1 MHLIPH
7 LAPTVLV
14 WATLGISTTVL
25 LEATL
30 SFLGVGVQPPTPSW
44 GNIIF
49 ESQSYFTS
57 APWLVFFPGAA
68 IVLLSLSFNIAG
80 DALRDALDPGLK
92 GRNSM
97 LFLGK
102 RLLHAGLILL
112 GVTLI
117 CYLLL
122 FMLPADPAR
131 QIAGRSATPEV
142 VENIRHQLGL
152 DLPFYQQYWRY
163 LQGLL
168 HGDLGRSFIQRSE
181 VSELVS
187 ARIGPSLQLMAAGIL
202 CELVLGIAL
211 GTLAALKRGGL
222 ADRLL
227 MALSFIGVS
236 APQFIAAM
244 LFLYLFAVVLNWFPM
259 GGYGGFS
266 HLALPAL
273 TLGLLGSGWYSR
285 MLRSSMIEVLHQ
297 DFIRTAR
304 AKGLGRT
311 RVLLRHVLPNAVL
324 PLIPMIGIDIG
335 IFMGGLVVV
344 ESVFGWPGIGQLAW
358 QAIQQ
363 VDIPVIVGVTTVSAV
378 AIVGGNLIADLVL
391 PWVDPRIDVKKV
403 AGEDDEK
410 CVIDNGGGRGLFLLW
425 RAG

>member
-1 MHLIPH
+1 
-7 LAPTVLV
+7 
-14 WATLGISTTVL
+14 
-25 LEATL
+25 
-30 SFLGVGVQPPTPSW
+30 
-44 GNIIF
+44 
-49 ESQSYFTS
+49 
-57 APWLVFFPGAA
+57 
-68 IVLLSLSFNIAG
+68 
-80 DALRDALDPGLK
+80 
-92 GRNSM
+92 M

-244 LFLYLFAVVLNWFPM
+244 LFLYLFAVVLN
-259 GGYGGFS
+259 
-266 HLALPAL
+266 
-273 TLGLLGSGWYSR
+273 
-285 MLRSSMIEVLHQ
+285 
-297 DFIRTAR
+297 
-304 AKGLGRT
+304 
-311 RVLLRHVLPNAVL
+311 
-324 PLIPMIGIDIG
+324 
-335 IFMGGLVVV
+335 
-344 ESVFGWPGIGQLAW
+344 
-358 QAIQQ
+358 
-363 VDIPVIVGVTTVSAV
+363 
-378 AIVGGNLIADLVL
+378 
-391 PWVDPRIDVKKV
+391 
-403 AGEDDEK
+403 
-410 CVIDNGGGRGLFLLW
+410 
-425 RAG
+425 

>member
-1 MHLIPH
+1 
-7 LAPTVLV
+7 
-14 WATLGISTTVL
+14 
-25 LEATL
+25 
-30 SFLGVGVQPPTPSW
+30 
-44 GNIIF
+44 
-49 ESQSYFTS
+49 
-57 APWLVFFPGAA
+57 
-68 IVLLSLSFNIAG
+68 
-80 DALRDALDPGLK
+80 
-92 GRNSM
+92 M

-304 AKGLGRT
+304 GSADEFLDLQGLIYAFIRGPDPGRRT
-311 RVLLRHVLPNAVL
+311 LLPVRKESLRCRHGAGISFHKTAG
-324 PLIPMIGIDIG
+324 PLG
-335 IFMGGLVVV
+335 
-344 ESVFGWPGIGQLAW
+344 S
-358 QAIQQ
+358 
-363 VDIPVIVGVTTVSAV
+363 
-378 AIVGGNLIADLVL
+378 DL
-391 PWVDPRIDVKKV
+391 
-403 AGEDDEK
+403 
-410 CVIDNGGGRGLFLLW
+410 
-425 RAG
+425 

>member
-1 MHLIPH
+1 
-7 LAPTVLV
+7 
-14 WATLGISTTVL
+14 
-25 LEATL
+25 
-30 SFLGVGVQPPTPSW
+30 
-44 GNIIF
+44 
-49 ESQSYFTS
+49 
-57 APWLVFFPGAA
+57 
-68 IVLLSLSFNIAG
+68 
-80 DALRDALDPGLK
+80 
-92 GRNSM
+92 M

-244 LFLYLFAVVLNWFPM
+244 LFSI
-259 GGYGGFS
+259 FS
-266 HLALPAL
+266 P
-273 TLGLLGSGWYSR
+273 WYSTGSR
-285 MLRSSMIEVLHQ
+285 WEAMAAS
-297 DFIRTAR
+297 
-304 AKGLGRT
+304 
-311 RVLLRHVLPNAVL
+311 
-324 PLIPMIGIDIG
+324 
-335 IFMGGLVVV
+335 
-344 ESVFGWPGIGQLAW
+344 
-358 QAIQQ
+358 AI
-363 VDIPVIVGVTTVSAV
+363 
-378 AIVGGNLIADLVL
+378 
-391 PWVDPRIDVKKV
+391 
-403 AGEDDEK
+403 
-410 CVIDNGGGRGLFLLW
+410 W
-425 RAG
+425 RYRR

>member
-1 MHLIPH
+1 
-7 LAPTVLV
+7 
-14 WATLGISTTVL
+14 
-25 LEATL
+25 
-30 SFLGVGVQPPTPSW
+30 
-44 GNIIF
+44 
-49 ESQSYFTS
+49 
-57 APWLVFFPGAA
+57 
-68 IVLLSLSFNIAG
+68 
-80 DALRDALDPGLK
+80 
-92 GRNSM
+92 M

-311 RVLLRHVLPNAVL
+311 R
-324 PLIPMIGIDIG
+324 
-335 IFMGGLVVV
+335 GLVVV

-391 PWVDPRIDVKKV
+391 PWVDPRIDVKK
-403 AGEDDEK
+403 
-410 CVIDNGGGRGLFLLW
+410 
-425 RAG
+425 